1 MKRKSGLWL
10 MLAVLALSS
19 AFLQACGTNSG
30 GSSGSSLTS
39 LEAQKLAYKKAS
51 QVFDDPVLW
60 RMAPIADRDATELG
74 LDSKWQDNDRSAC
87 WFFWYAEPGGEDWF
101 MIGIKGEEIVY
112 SDIGTRGS
120 AMPMDAAWAR
130 ESTEISLKAAAA
142 AARKSGADLESLTF
156 AEYNVKQYIGSK
168 LTPAWVLTFSQS
180 LDSGLNLNYRMF
192 VDPVTGKVLMA
203 LNDRNEDLSLPLDLK
218 SLGEKKS
225 ETHEAD
231 LRGFFSSI
239 DKGDAAAAVRQ
250 LSHGMC
256 PNETMA
262 ELWLESFESIDG
274 VVVGSVVQYNLE
286 NWTSEREYYKVTLE
300 IDTHAAEESFGWKDG
315 RNIRWIT
322 LIPQGAGYWKVD
334 AIANS
339 P

>member
-1 MKRKSGLWL
+1 
-10 MLAVLALSS
+10 
-19 AFLQACGTNSG
+19 
-30 GSSGSSLTS
+30 
-39 LEAQKLAYKKAS
+39 
-51 QVFDDPVLW
+51 
-60 RMAPIADRDATELG
+60 
-74 LDSKWQDNDRSAC
+74 
-87 WFFWYAEPGGEDWF
+87 
-101 MIGIKGEEIVY
+101 
-112 SDIGTRGS
+112 
-120 AMPMDAAWAR
+120 MPMDAAWAR

-203 LNDRNEDLSLPLDLK
+203 LNERNEDLSLPLDLK
-218 SLGEKKS
+218 ALGEKKS

-231 LRGFFSSI
+231 LRSFFSSI

-250 LSHGMC
+250 LSYGMC

-334 AIANS
+334 AIATG

>member
-39 LEAQKLAYKKAS
+39 LEAQTLAYKKAS

-60 RMAPIADRDATELG
+60 RMAPIADRDALEMG
-74 LDSKWQDNDRSAC
+74 LDSKWAENDKSAC
-87 WFFWYAEPGGEDWF
+87 WFFWYADPDGEDWF

-156 AEYNVKQYIGSK
+156 AEYNVKQYIGSR
-168 LTPAWVLTFSQS
+168 LTPSWVLTFSQS

-231 LRGFFSSI
+231 LRSFFSSI

-334 AIANS
+334 ALATG